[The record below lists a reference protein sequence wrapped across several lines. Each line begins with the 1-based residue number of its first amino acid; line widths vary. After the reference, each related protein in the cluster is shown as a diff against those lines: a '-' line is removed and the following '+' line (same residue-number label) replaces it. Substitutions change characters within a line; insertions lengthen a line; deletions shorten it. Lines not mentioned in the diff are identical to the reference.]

1 MKQATIL
8 LLCACALVPAL
19 AAGIPA
25 LAETSQAGTETT
37 STTTGGIGPAV
48 FPQAEAASA
57 REQRAYRR
65 WRRKLDRHGVWRGQD
80 LVAAP
85 RIDERPPTSDGA
97 PACPRRAGGS
107 EAAAGSAAR
116 RGAASYSASR

>member
-25 LAETSQAGTETT
+25 LAQTSQAGTETT

-48 FPQAEAASA
+48 FPQAGRGRGHALAK
-57 REQRAYRR
+57 
-65 WRRKLDRHGVWRGQD
+65 KLDRR
-80 LVAAP
+80 VA
-85 RIDERPPTSDGA
+85 RPPCGA
-97 PACPRRAGGS
+97 ARKEPRRCALDG
-107 EAAAGSAAR
+107 
-116 RGAASYSASR
+116 